1 VAGWCG
7 EADFEQL
14 AAGGGV
20 ELDAFAGVW
29 PDAGRA
35 LLEVVPVPD
44 RGVGPVALAEQLE
57 ADIVGDLVAA
67 LRGDNDLPVDISAPG
82 VRHDEFPQ

>member
-20 ELDAFAGVW
+20 ELDAFAAVW
-29 PDAGRA
+29 P
-35 LLEVVPVPD
+35 
-44 RGVGPVALAEQLE
+44 PVALAEQLE

-67 LRGDNDLPVDISAPG
+67 LRGDDDLPVDISAPG
-82 VRHDEFPQ
+82 VRYDEFPQ